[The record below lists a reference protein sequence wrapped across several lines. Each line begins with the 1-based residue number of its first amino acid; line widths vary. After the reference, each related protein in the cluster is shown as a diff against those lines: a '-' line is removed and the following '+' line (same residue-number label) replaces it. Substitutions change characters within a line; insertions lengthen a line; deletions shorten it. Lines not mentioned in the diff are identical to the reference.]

1 MSRKLEEF
9 KPLTPGKMGFY
20 SCGPTVY
27 HYAHIGNLRTMI
39 HNDILKRMFIENGY
53 DVHHVMNITD
63 VGHLTSDDADSG
75 EDKMEKGA
83 ARDHKS
89 VWDIAKFY
97 TDEFLRDYDD
107 LNIIR
112 PTDMPRATDY
122 IAEQI
127 NLVKKLEDLGYTY
140 EIPGDG
146 IYYDTSK
153 FAAYGQLT
161 GGSLAGNKAGARVEY
176 NSDKR
181 NPTDFALWKFS
192 PKDEKRQMEWD
203 SPWGVGFPGWHAE
216 CSAMSM
222 KLLGNHFDIH
232 TGGEDLSRVHHTNE
246 IAQSEPI
253 TGAPWVTYW
262 VHFSFLV
269 DKSGEKMSKSK
280 GEFLGL
286 EAVRKRGYDSM
297 IYRYLILLGHY
308 QTQLA
313 FSWEAMD
320 AAAAGYKN
328 IVRKVAEI
336 LANPAPGELMQDK
349 FDAWHEK
356 ILAPV
361 SDNMKTAEALVQ
373 VQELLRDAST
383 NASTKIAL
391 FEFID
396 RLLGLQFIDRAKK
409 LNDLESE
416 EAPAEIQQLVKDR
429 SDAKAAK
436 DWAKADEIR
445 AKIDAAGW
453 SVIDTKD
460 GTKVVRKN

>member
-1 MSRKLEEF
+1 
-9 KPLTPGKMGFY
+9 
-20 SCGPTVY
+20 
-27 HYAHIGNLRTMI
+27 
-39 HNDILKRMFIENGY
+39 
-53 DVHHVMNITD
+53 
-63 VGHLTSDDADSG
+63 
-75 EDKMEKGA
+75 
-83 ARDHKS
+83 
-89 VWDIAKFY
+89 
-97 TDEFLRDYDD
+97 
-107 LNIIR
+107 
-112 PTDMPRATDY
+112 
-122 IAEQI
+122 
-127 NLVKKLEDLGYTY
+127 
-140 EIPGDG
+140 
-146 IYYDTSK
+146 
-153 FAAYGQLT
+153 
-161 GGSLAGNKAGARVEY
+161 
-176 NSDKR
+176 
-181 NPTDFALWKFS
+181 
-192 PKDEKRQMEWD
+192 
-203 SPWGVGFPGWHAE
+203 
-216 CSAMSM
+216 
-222 KLLGNHFDIH
+222 
-232 TGGEDLSRVHHTNE
+232 
-246 IAQSEPI
+246 
-253 TGAPWVTYW
+253 
-262 VHFSFLV
+262 
-269 DKSGEKMSKSK
+269 
-280 GEFLGL
+280 
-286 EAVRKRGYDSM
+286 M

-445 AKIDAAGW
+445 AKIDSAGW

>member
-336 LANPAPGELMQDK
+336 LANPAPGEFVQDK

>member
-1 MSRKLEEF
+1 
-9 KPLTPGKMGFY
+9 
-20 SCGPTVY
+20 
-27 HYAHIGNLRTMI
+27 
-39 HNDILKRMFIENGY
+39 
-53 DVHHVMNITD
+53 
-63 VGHLTSDDADSG
+63 
-75 EDKMEKGA
+75 
-83 ARDHKS
+83 
-89 VWDIAKFY
+89 
-97 TDEFLRDYDD
+97 
-107 LNIIR
+107 
-112 PTDMPRATDY
+112 MPRATDY

-336 LANPAPGELMQDK
+336 LANPVPGEFVQDK

-445 AKIDAAGW
+445 AQIDAAGW
-453 SVIDTKD
+453 SVVDTKD